1 MGGNDYAQLG
11 DYTRNNTN
19 WPELI
24 VTGGA
29 NGVTAVAAG
38 FYHSLFVKS
47 DGSLW
52 AIKGSVNENVILGIA
67 DDRAWHSFSRAVQ
80 EDWVRI

>member
-38 FYHSLFVKS
+38 FYHSLFRQERQ
-47 DGSLW
+47 SLGL
-52 AIKGSVNENVILGIA
+52 KGSVNENVILGIA

-80 EDWVRI
+80 EDWVRT